1 MHLIISVKTNEFSQF
16 FYSGQAYGKAL
27 RAVKSC
33 VGSTWCR
40 FGQQDSVGC
49 AIKLENRYKGIRSP
63 HKLKGGVSGCI
74 RECAEA
80 QGKDFG
86 LIATEQGYNVYVGG
100 NGGTKPRHADL
111 LISSVSEQDAFKY
124 VDRFLMYYIM
134 TADKLQR
141 TARWIEKLPG
151 GVDYLR
157 KVIIDDHLGICEEL
171 DKQMNFLVGTY
182 EDEWA
187 RIIKDP
193 ELRERFREFVNADDS
208 TKKEPMIEMIEE
220 RGQLRPAD
228 WPKQIESLP
237 SLHDEVMNNSAT
249 LDWMHVGSTE
259 LYPRDEGRVVK
270 IGEAQ
275 IAVFHTLDDKF
286 YATQNMCPVKRDLVL
301 SSGLLGQIK
310 EDNNQDNDTSTIVY
324 VSCPIHKKNFDL
336 KTGKC
341 VSGGSETLSINA
353 FNVKIENNQVYLL
366 LPSINILNNILSSE
380 KFIIKKS
387 MNVVKKN
394 TASITSQK
402 SDSITV
408 AAGGETSTDW

>member
-1 MHLIISVKTNEFSQF
+1 MLLINKFN
-16 FYSGQAYGKAL
+16 SGQAYGKAL

-49 AIKLENRYKGIRSP
+49 AIRLENRYKGIRSP

-74 RECAEA
+74 RECSES

-111 LISSVSEQDAFKY
+111 LISSVSEKDAFKY
-124 VDRFLMYYIM
+124 IDRFLMYYIR

-171 DKQMNFLVGTY
+171 DKQMEQLVDTY

-187 RIIKDP
+187 RIVKTP
-193 ELRERFREFVNADDS
+193 ELRKRFQEFVNADS
-208 TKKEPMIEMIEE
+208 NGAKEPMIEMIEE
-220 RGQLRPAD
+220 RGQLRPAN
-228 WPKQIESLP
+228 WPKQVDAMP
-237 SLHDEVMNNSAT
+237 SLEEQVKNKSAT
-249 LDWMHVGSTE
+249 LDWMHVGSID
-259 LYPRDEGRVVK
+259 LYPKDEGRVVK
-270 IGEAQ
+270 MGDVQ
-275 IAVFHTLDDKF
+275 IAVFQTSKGDF
-286 YATQNMCPVKRDLVL
+286 YATQNMCSVKRDLVL
-301 SSGLLGQIK
+301 SSGFIGEVKTTTDDGQENI
-310 EDNNQDNDTSTIVY
+310 SVY

-336 KTGKC
+336 KSGKC
-341 VSGGSETLSINA
+341 LNGDAHPINA
-353 FNVKIENNQVYLL
+353 FSVKVENSQVYLL
-366 LPSINILNNILSSE
+366 LPSINILNDVLSTE
-380 KFIIKKS
+380 KYIIKKS
-387 MNVVKKN
+387 MSPPSPILSPASLIDKK
-394 TASITSQK
+394 TALT
-402 SDSITV
+402 T
-408 AAGGETSTDW
+408 AGGNDSMDW